1 MGAPS
6 ARPISHL
13 ASRRR
18 PRSRSHAWL
27 AEGSGPCDQRPVRVF
42 PNWTSTS
49 GAQSTVVR
57 MHTAPTAWSPRPVLG
72 RTRYLRRRTMPNE
85 PATGA
90 IPERFDRIG
99 VQATESLRGDSRRV
113 HELAEQFREQ
123 YRTDLENWMQLRSR
137 LDRRGTGLRPVGTDT
152 LRSEVELRGRELAA
166 LQARLKRMDVVAR
179 QMDLLWGYL
188 DTADP
193 SVDEPGPMADE
204 SPSTMGLRIVQAQE
218 GERQRMAE
226 DIHDGPAQVLT
237 NAIFQIEY
245 LDRILE
251 PHDPSEHAE
260 LAFLRD
266 LLRNGLDDV
275 RALII
280 DLRPPVVDVGLA
292 AAIADRARQLEQR
305 HAIEV
310 EVHVDGID
318 ERLSTQ
324 ARASVLRIFQEALQN
339 VRKHAAASRVSIAL
353 EDDTLVIADNGRGFD
368 LVRVASR
375 ATQNFGLQFMR
386 ERAELMGAQLHI
398 ESRQGEGT
406 RILLRLPGQ
415 GHDAR

>member
-1 MGAPS
+1 
-6 ARPISHL
+6 
-13 ASRRR
+13 
-18 PRSRSHAWL
+18 
-27 AEGSGPCDQRPVRVF
+27 
-42 PNWTSTS
+42 
-49 GAQSTVVR
+49 
-57 MHTAPTAWSPRPVLG
+57 
-72 RTRYLRRRTMPNE
+72 
-85 PATGA
+85 
-90 IPERFDRIG
+90 
-99 VQATESLRGDSRRV
+99 
-113 HELAEQFREQ
+113 
-123 YRTDLENWMQLRSR
+123 
-137 LDRRGTGLRPVGTDT
+137 
-152 LRSEVELRGRELAA
+152 
-166 LQARLKRMDVVAR
+166 
-179 QMDLLWGYL
+179 
-188 DTADP
+188 
-193 SVDEPGPMADE
+193 MADD
-204 SPSTMGLRIVQAQE
+204 SPAAMSLRIVQAQE

-237 NAIFQIEY
+237 NAIFQVEY

-266 LLRNGLDDV
+266 MLRNGLDEV

-318 ERLSTQ
+318 ERLSQ
-324 ARASVLRIFQEALQN
+324 SARASVLRILQEALQN
-339 VRKHAAASRVSIAL
+339 IRKHAAATRISIGL
-353 EDDTLVIADNGRGFD
+353 EGGTLVIADNGRGFD
-368 LVRVASR
+368 LMRVASR
-375 ATQNFGLQFMR
+375 AGQNFGLQFMR

-406 RILLRLPGQ
+406 RILLRLPEQ